1 MKRRTKFLPAIPD
14 APPVDTPF
22 FSVRIKS
29 MKTKTRLLILTGFL
43 VVMLVTGFLLMGREI
58 SVTVDGKTSVI
69 QTRALTVSQALRGMG
84 VNLTSSDAVEPAA
97 NSWLAGVKTITVDR
111 SRTVVIWM
119 DPSGAKVSVSTPAK
133 TPRQAL
139 AAVGVTPAEDD
150 TVKINGSV
158 ISLDAELPAGKSLLL
173 QYSPAQT
180 IQLTFNG
187 QSQTLRSTAATLGDA
202 LWQNGITLKGGDSLS
217 VPFSQ
222 PLSGN
227 MNVAAASAV
236 PLTISVDGETLQTIS
251 AAATV
256 GAALAANNISLQNL
270 DYSAPSEDSP
280 LPQDGKITVVRVKLV
295 QLEEQKV
302 TPYSV
307 EYTTDTTMAAGA
319 SVVTRGGQ
327 NGISVSR
334 EIVRY
339 ENGVEASRETESEL
353 VLQEKIN
360 ELVTKGPSAA
370 TTSSTQTP
378 ADGAVGTIDTP
389 NGTLSYYYST
399 TVYATS
405 YSPCRLGTGSCGG
418 TTASGKTLTTGMIAV
433 IRAWYNIL
441 KGYQIYVPGYGI
453 GTVEDLGSG
462 VSGKQWIDLGY
473 SDADWVQ
480 WSRNVTVYFLTP
492 KPSGFSGSLP

>member
-1 MKRRTKFLPAIPD
+1 MKFRLAIPD
-14 APPVDTPF
+14 APLVDTSF
-22 FSVRIKS
+22 FSVRIKG
-29 MKTKTRLLILTGFL
+29 MKTKTRFLILTGFL
-43 VVMLVTGFLLMGREI
+43 VAMLITGFLLMGREI
-58 SVTVDGKTSVI
+58 SVTVDGKTRVI

-84 VNLTSSDAVEPAA
+84 VELTSSDAVKPAA
-97 NSWLAGVKTITVDR
+97 NSWLAGVKAITVDR

-133 TPRQAL
+133 TPREAL
-139 AAVGVTPAEDD
+139 AAVGITAAEEDI
-150 TVKINGSV
+150 VKINGSAV
-158 ISLDAELPAGKSLLL
+158 SLDDELSAGKGLLL

-180 IQLTFNG
+180 IQLTYNG
-187 QSQTLRSTAATLGDA
+187 QSQTLRSAAASLGDA

-222 PLSGN
+222 PLSAN
-227 MNVAAASAV
+227 MNVIAASAI
-236 PLTISVDGETLQTIS
+236 PLTISVDGKTLQTIS

-280 LPQDGKITVVRVKLV
+280 LPEDGKISVVRVKLV

-307 EYTTDTTMAAGA
+307 EYTTDATMAAGA
-319 SVVTRGGQ
+319 SVVTRSGQ

-339 ENGVEASRETESEL
+339 ENGEEASRETESEL

-370 TTSSTQTP
+370 TTSTTTTSTQP
-378 ADGAVGTIDTP
+378 PVDGAVGTIDTP

-399 TVYATS
+399 SVYATS

-418 TTASGKTLTTGMIAV
+418 TTASGKTLTTGMIGV
-433 IRAWYNIL
+433 TRAWYNIL

>member
-1 MKRRTKFLPAIPD
+1 
-14 APPVDTPF
+14 
-22 FSVRIKS
+22 
-29 MKTKTRLLILTGFL
+29 
-43 VVMLVTGFLLMGREI
+43 
-58 SVTVDGKTSVI
+58 
-69 QTRALTVSQALRGMG
+69 
-84 VNLTSSDAVEPAA
+84 
-97 NSWLAGVKTITVDR
+97 
-111 SRTVVIWM
+111 
-119 DPSGAKVSVSTPAK
+119 
-133 TPRQAL
+133 
-139 AAVGVTPAEDD
+139 
-150 TVKINGSV
+150 
-158 ISLDAELPAGKSLLL
+158 LLL

-180 IQLTFNG
+180 IQLTYNG
-187 QSQTLRSTAATLGDA
+187 QSQTFRSAAASLGDA

-217 VPFSQ
+217 VRFSQ
-222 PLSGN
+222 PLSAN
-227 MNVAAASAV
+227 MNVVAASAI

-256 GAALAANNISLQNL
+256 GAALAANNISLQYL

-280 LPQDGKITVVRVKLV
+280 LPQDGKISVVRVKLV

-307 EYTTDTTMAAGA
+307 EYATDATMAAGA
-319 SVVTRGGQ
+319 SVVTRSGQ
-327 NGISVSR
+327 NGVSVSR

-339 ENGVEASRETESEL
+339 ENGEEASRETESEL

-370 TTSSTQTP
+370 TTSTTATSTQTT

-399 TVYATS
+399 SVYATS
-405 YSPCRLGTGSCGG
+405 YSPCRLGTGSCGS

-433 IRAWYNIL
+433 TRAWYNIL

-453 GTVEDLGSG
+453 GTVEDLGGG

-480 WSRNVTVYFLTP
+480 WSRNVTIYFLTP